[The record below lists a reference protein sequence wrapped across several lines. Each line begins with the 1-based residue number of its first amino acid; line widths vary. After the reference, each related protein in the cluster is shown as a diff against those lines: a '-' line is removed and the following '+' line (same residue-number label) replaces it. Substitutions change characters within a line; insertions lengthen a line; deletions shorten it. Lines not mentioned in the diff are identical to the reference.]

1 MRLQSAIFYLED
13 TLLLDGEAG
22 KSAEKVLSILK
33 MESVW
38 MAAVTAMPRET
49 AEAALKAR
57 KLLDCFRLILPQE
70 EALCSV
76 ESGELLEK
84 AMRRLKSQKRDT
96 VVFCATEK
104 QIETANGAGFRTVA
118 VKCAANADE
127 WETIKNLA
135 TEAIEG
141 YEELLEN

>member
-38 MAAVTAMPRET
+38 MAAVTALPREE

-70 EALCSV
+70 EALCAID
-76 ESGELLEK
+76 SGELLEK

-104 QIETANGAGFRTVA
+104 QIEAATGAGFRTVA
-118 VKCAANADE
+118 IKTSANTAVWD
-127 WETIKNLA
+127 TLKPRA

-141 YEELLEN
+141 YEELLQ

>member
-13 TLLLDGEAG
+13 TLLLDEAAA

-38 MAAVTAMPRET
+38 MAAVTALSREE

-57 KLLDCFRLILPQE
+57 RLLDCFRLVLPQE
-70 EALCSV
+70 ETLCPA
-76 ESGELLEK
+76 ESGEMLEK
-84 AMRRLKSQKRDT
+84 AMRRLRSQKRDT
-96 VVFCATEK
+96 VVFCAAAR
-104 QIETANGAGFRTVA
+104 QIETAANAGFRTVA
-118 VKCAANADE
+118 VKTSENASD
-127 WETIKNLA
+127 WETLKTQA

-141 YEELLEN
+141 YEDLLE